1 MKVYFN
7 NILIYEFPNES
18 VVSKIYEREK
28 SNSSDIL
35 ETIFEELKDKIKA
48 IESKINVLKDY
59 NTKLWFLTA
68 YSNYTKHRD
77 TLDGTYNNI
86 DLNSEIE
93 FLDSLNEYSY
103 IIKFLHNIHI
113 KYGNINLE

>member
-1 MKVYFN
+1 MKVYIN
-7 NILIYEFPNES
+7 NTLIYEFSNDNII
-18 VVSKIYEREK
+18 SKIYEREK
-28 SNSSDIL
+28 NNSSDIL
-35 ETIFEELKDKIKA
+35 EIIFEELKDKIETL
-48 IESKINVLKDY
+48 ESKINVIKEY

-68 YSNYTKHRD
+68 YSNYNKHKD

-93 FLDSLNEYSY
+93 FLDSLYEYRY
-103 IIKFLHNIHI
+103 IIKFLHDIHL